1 MNYFSYYQ
9 ELMAKI
15 MPVKE
20 GTSMTHYHKA
30 LDINK
35 SATKTAFDSF
45 AGRSMSEQDFEDL
58 LTLCRNAKN
67 TTPYATWTQP
77 KFTEEGLFSVS
88 RQGHIT
94 RIN

>member
-1 MNYFSYYQ
+1 
-9 ELMAKI
+9 
-15 MPVKE
+15 MPVKN
-20 GTSMTHYHKA
+20 GTLMTHYHKA

-35 SATKTAFDSF
+35 SATKTAFDDF
-45 AGRSMSEQDFEDL
+45 AGRTMSEQDFEDL

-67 TTPYATWTQP
+67 TTPYTTWTQP
-77 KFTEEGLFSVS
+77 KYTEEGLCSVS